1 MDTDVIVVGAGP
13 GGSTAARELA
23 ARGLEVLMLDRAR
36 FPRDKPCGG
45 GVTIRCAQL
54 LPFDI
59 SPVVEQVVTGAQV
72 RFRTGRNVAR
82 NFDGVLTYMTQR
94 RRLDA
99 FLAEQAQEAGAEFRD
114 GQQVSR
120 VARMP
125 DGSFEVD
132 AGGEIHR
139 ARALVG
145 ADGANGVVATSLG
158 FERPFEAAVAL
169 EGNIA
174 TPGGTPRWLQ
184 GRVAL
189 QLGGM
194 PGGYGWVFP
203 KGDHVNVGVGGWK
216 AVAGSR
222 LREELEATCRAYGLD
237 PAKLTNLRGHHLPM
251 QRPGAPIVA
260 GGAAL
265 VGDAA
270 GLVDP
275 LSGEGIYAAIASGT
289 AVAPAIEDYLEGHV
303 SSLVG
308 YQHTVRREVVRDI
321 EASRALMD
329 IFHAWPGPWV
339 FLLQRSGMFWRTFCR
354 TVRGDTSYD
363 GLVHSFGPLYYTLAP
378 LARAGRAVTGR
389 RWGPRMEAPAPPKRA
404 QTRTAT
410 LSPAGERGPDPD

>member
-23 ARGLEVLMLDRAR
+23 ARGLGVLMLDRAR

-59 SPVVEQVVTGAQV
+59 SPVVEHVVTGAQV

-99 FLAEQAQEAGAEFRD
+99 FLAERAQEAGAEFRD
-114 GQQVSR
+114 GQA
-120 VARMP
+120 VARVVRLP
-125 DGSFEVD
+125 DGTFEVQS
-132 AGGEIHR
+132 GGEKHH

-145 ADGANGVVATSLG
+145 ADGANGIVATNLG
-158 FERPFEAAVAL
+158 FTRPFEAAVAL

-174 TPGGTPRWLQ
+174 TPQGTPAWLQ

-222 LREELEATCRAYGLD
+222 LREELDATCRTYGFD
-237 PAKLTNLRGHHLPM
+237 PTDLTNLRGHHLPM
-251 QRPGAPIVA
+251 QRPGTPVVT

-275 LSGEGIYAAIASGT
+275 LSGEGIYAAIASGA
-289 AVAPAIEDYLEGHV
+289 AVAPAIEDYLAGRTT
-303 SSLVG
+303 SLIG
-308 YQHTVRREVVRDI
+308 YQHRVRREIVRDV

-329 IFHAWPGPWV
+329 IFHAWPAPWV

-378 LARAGRAVTGR
+378 LARTGRAITER
-389 RWGPRMEAPAPPKRA
+389 RWGLRMEAPTAP
-404 QTRTAT
+404 
-410 LSPAGERGPDPD
+410 RGR

>member
-1 MDTDVIVVGAGP
+1 VDTDVIVVGAGP

-23 ARGLEVLMLDRAR
+23 TRGLGVLMLDRAR

-59 SPVVEQVVTGAQV
+59 SPVVEHVVTGAQV
-72 RFRTGRNVAR
+72 RFRDGRNIAR

-99 FLAEQAQEAGAEFRD
+99 FLAERAQEAGAEFRD
-114 GQQVSR
+114 GQA
-120 VARMP
+120 VARVVRLP
-125 DGSFEVD
+125 DGTFEVQS
-132 AGGEIHR
+132 GGEKHH

-145 ADGANGVVATSLG
+145 ADGANGVVATNLG
-158 FERPFEAAVAL
+158 FTRPFEAAVAL

-174 TPGGTPRWLQ
+174 TPNGTPRWLE

-216 AVAGSR
+216 AVAGNR
-222 LREELEATCRAYGLD
+222 LREELETTCRAYGFD
-237 PAKLTNLRGHHLPM
+237 PADLTNLRGHHLPM
-251 QRPGAPIVA
+251 QRPGSPVTA

-265 VGDAA
+265 VGDSA
-270 GLVDP
+270 GFVDP
-275 LSGEGIYAAIASGT
+275 LSGEGIYAAIASGV
-289 AVAPAIEDYLEGHV
+289 AVAPAIEDYLGGRV

-308 YQHTVRREVVRDI
+308 YQHTVRREVVGDI

-329 IFHAWPGPWV
+329 IFHAWPAPWV
-339 FLLQRSGMFWRTFCR
+339 FLLQRSGLFWRTFCR
-354 TVRGDTSYD
+354 VVRGDTSYD

-378 LARAGRAVTGR
+378 LARAGRAITDR
-389 RWGPRMEAPAPPKRA
+389 RWGPRMEAPSAP
-404 QTRTAT
+404 
-410 LSPAGERGPDPD
+410 RGR